1 MLDPRWEDDT
11 LFLIFEEDF
20 RFRETEAPGRRP
32 MAELTAV
39 PGDNLPGVATGSSG
53 EPDSKVRHKKPL

>member
-1 MLDPRWEDDT
+1 M
-11 LFLIFEEDF
+11 FLIFEEDF